1 MHVKRPRFRLAALL
15 LLLALTYAPRDAR
28 AQTSILTVPTG
39 DVLADG
45 ESELSFE
52 FEARPVA
59 VRNGGFRTFGL
70 FLVHGARKGL
80 EVGVNAY
87 FTKDGEQSAPVELQS
102 NIKVRL
108 YESEEKGVAAAAGA
122 VLYAPTGR
130 GGGDTLGVAYSSV
143 TKSVAGLGGA
153 RLTGGGYAVIGQNRG
168 AGSNA
173 GALLGYEQPLH
184 SRLSFVADWNTGRN
198 RFGYA
203 AAGFN
208 LTLSGRDTLTSAYYF
223 GNEGRGNNFLG
234 VYYTR
239 SF

>member
-1 MHVKRPRFRLAALL
+1 MHFKRPRFRLAALL
-15 LLLALTYAPRDAR
+15 LLLALTHAPREAR

-52 FEARPVA
+52 FETRPVA

-87 FTKDGEQSAPVELQS
+87 FTKDGEESEPVELQS

-130 GGGDTLGVAYSSV
+130 GSGDTLRSEERRVGKECRSR
-143 TKSVAGLGGA
+143 GG
-153 RLTGGGYAVIGQNRG
+153 T
-168 AGSNA
+168 
-173 GALLGYEQPLH
+173 
-184 SRLSFVADWNTGRN
+184 
-198 RFGYA
+198 
-203 AAGFN
+203 
-208 LTLSGRDTLTSAYYF
+208 
-223 GNEGRGNNFLG
+223 
-234 VYYTR
+234 
-239 SF
+239 